1 MLAKAGVHITRNG
14 PNKVYTS
21 DDGFIVD
28 TGGGIGAVANN
39 LMTASDMIKTSNVV
53 GQYVGKTQLSD
64 NQMASLVLMA
74 DHIGVD
80 KFSNSRTLQLVKA
93 NEYSKVPNS
102 MLDFNKGTIGYS
114 RRPKT
119 RQDYIERGQMYGE
132 LFQIPDSI
140 ELPVFQDGSSWGAM
154 AKAIKFNRQGQV

>member
-1 MLAKAGVHITRNG
+1 
-14 PNKVYTS
+14 
-21 DDGFIVD
+21 
-28 TGGGIGAVANN
+28 
-39 LMTASDMIKTSNVV
+39 MIKTSNVI

-80 KFSNSRTLQLVKA
+80 KFANSRTLQLVKA
-93 NEYSKVPNS
+93 HEYSKVPNS
-102 MLDFNKGTIGYS
+102 MLDFNKGTVGYS

-132 LFQIPDSI
+132 LFQTPDSI

-154 AKAIKFNRQGQV
+154 AKAIKFNRLGQV